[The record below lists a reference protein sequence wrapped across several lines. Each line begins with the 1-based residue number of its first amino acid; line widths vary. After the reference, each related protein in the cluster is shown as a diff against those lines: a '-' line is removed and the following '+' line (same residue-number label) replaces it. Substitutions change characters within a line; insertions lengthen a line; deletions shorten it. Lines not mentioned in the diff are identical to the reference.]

1 MYRPCIPRFSEAD
14 AREITSN
21 LSTSFM
27 AMDSAGI
34 LRPKIVEGSTAPI
47 AAYLINNQPTPND
60 LMAPVH
66 WVALESLG
74 IISTSLRPEKINLHT
89 TVAALDTA
97 PHDLLTYLRGEAAT
111 FIFQGRLRQYHGK
124 QDRQGSPLTRCMCR
138 IRERR
143 V

>member
-27 AMDSAGI
+27 TMDSAGI

-74 IISTSLRPEKINLHT
+74 IIGDKLKPMKHKSQR
-89 TVAALDTA
+89 
-97 PHDLLTYLRGEAAT
+97 
-111 FIFQGRLRQYHGK
+111 HGSGSRRRSS
-124 QDRQGSPLTRCMCR
+124 QSPDRSPR
-138 IRERR
+138 
-143 V
+143 